1 MPKKGC
7 IYIFLKFFEINFE
20 TLGEKNTYI
29 FVILA
34 KGVLMAKKVI
44 LVDDSKTILATA
56 EMALEDMMANGIIDF
71 STYLN
76 PAELLEDLLSG
87 QEDYDLLI
95 SDINMAQMSGLDLA
109 EQLKSHDSFK
119 NKPILILTTESSPEM
134 KMRGKS
140 IGVTGWMVKPFNDA
154 KLVKAIQMVLGL

>member
-1 MPKKGC
+1 
-7 IYIFLKFFEINFE
+7 
-20 TLGEKNTYI
+20 
-29 FVILA
+29 
-34 KGVLMAKKVI
+34 MAKKVI
-44 LVDDSKTILATA
+44 LVDDSRTILATA
-56 EMALEDMMANGIIDF
+56 EMALEDMVNNGVIEL

-87 QEDYDLLI
+87 AADYDLLI
-95 SDINMAQMSGLDLA
+95 SDINMAQMSGLDLS
-109 EQLKSHDSFK
+109 EQLKANPAFK

-134 KMRGKS
+134 KTKGKA

>member
-1 MPKKGC
+1 
-7 IYIFLKFFEINFE
+7 
-20 TLGEKNTYI
+20 
-29 FVILA
+29 
-34 KGVLMAKKVI
+34 MAKKVI

-56 EMALEDMMANGIIDF
+56 EMALEDMINSGTIELA
-71 STYLN
+71 TYLN
-76 PAELLEDLLSG
+76 PAELLENLLSG
-87 QEDYDLLI
+87 SENYDLLI
-95 SDINMAQMSGLDLA
+95 SDINMAQMSGLDLS
-109 EQLKSHDSFK
+109 EELKSIETFK